1 METVFLG
8 DSDLRVSRL
17 AFGGCPMGRHGWGD
31 VSKQGFLDAINVAL
45 DSGLTFFDTAD
56 TYGLGEG
63 ERTLGEALGRR
74 RDDAVIAT
82 KFGVRVE
89 GGRTLYDNSPQWI
102 NAAVRASLQR
112 LNTDYVDLYQIH
124 YRDGVTPLE
133 DVVATLSDLRDRGLI
148 RHFGLSNVG
157 LDDAAEL
164 APAGHRFV
172 SFQDEFSLANRTHET
187 DINALS
193 RSYRLTPLTWGS
205 LGQGILTGKY
215 DAATRFD
222 ANDRRS
228 RPVYVNFHGAKL
240 DHNLRIV
247 EVLREITHEVGQ
259 PVPAI
264 AIRWILDRLQ
274 GSVAIAG
281 IKTTDQL
288 TSNLAALDWQLTP
301 DQLDAL
307 TAVSEDEVA
316 DEQH

>member
-1 METVFLG
+1 METVFLS

-45 DSGLTFFDTAD
+45 DGGLTFFDTAD

-89 GGRTLYDNSPQWI
+89 GGRTFYDNSPQWI
-102 NAAVRASLQR
+102 NTALRASLQR
-112 LNTDYVDLYQIH
+112 LNTDHVDLYQIH
-124 YRDGVTPLE
+124 YRDGITPLE
-133 DVVATLSDLRDRGLI
+133 DVVATLSDLRDHGLI

-164 APAGHRFV
+164 TSADHHFV
-172 SFQDEFSLANRTHET
+172 SFQDEFSLANRTHES

-193 RSYRLTPLTWGS
+193 QSFGLTPLTWGS

-215 DAATRFD
+215 DADTRFD
-222 ANDRRS
+222 PNDRRS

-240 DHNLRIV
+240 AHNLQIV
-247 EVLREITHEVGQ
+247 DVLRDIAEEVGK
-259 PVPAI
+259 PVPSV
-264 AIRWILDRLQ
+264 AIRWILDRLP

-281 IKTTDQL
+281 IKTTEQL

>member
-1 METVFLG
+1 METVVLG
-8 DSDLRVSRL
+8 NSDLRVSRL

-63 ERTLGEALGRR
+63 ERTLGEALGSR

-89 GGRTLYDNSPQWI
+89 SGRTFYDNSPQWI
-102 NAAVRASLQR
+102 NTALRASLQR
-112 LNTDYVDLYQIH
+112 LNTDHVDIYQIH
-124 YRDGVTPLE
+124 YRDGVTPFD
-133 DVVATLSDLRDRGLI
+133 DVVATLIDLRDQGLI

-157 LDDAAEL
+157 LNDAAEL
-164 APAGHRFV
+164 TSAGHRFV
-172 SFQDEFSLANRTHET
+172 SFQDEFSLANRTHES

-193 RSYRLTPLTWGS
+193 QSFGLTPLTWGS

-222 ANDRRS
+222 PTDRRS
-228 RPVYVNFHGAKL
+228 RPIYVNFHGAKL

-247 EVLREITHEVGQ
+247 DVLRGIAEEVGRT
-259 PVPAI
+259 VPSV
-264 AIRWILDRLQ
+264 AIRWILDRLP

-281 IKTTDQL
+281 IKTTEQL

-301 DQLDAL
+301 AQLDAL
-307 TAVSEDEVA
+307 TTVSEDEVA

>member
-89 GGRTLYDNSPQWI
+89 GGRTVYDNSPQWI
-102 NAAVRASLQR
+102 NTALRASLQR
-112 LNTDYVDLYQIH
+112 LNTDHVDLYQIH
-124 YRDGVTPLE
+124 YRDSVTPLE
-133 DVVATLSDLRDRGLI
+133 DVVASLIELRDQGLI

-164 APAGHRFV
+164 TSVGDRFV

-193 RSYRLTPLTWGS
+193 QSLGLTPLTWGS

-222 ANDRRS
+222 PNDRRS

-240 DHNLRIV
+240 EHNLRIV
-247 EVLREITHEVGQ
+247 DVLREIAEEVGR
-259 PVPAI
+259 PVPSV
-264 AIRWILDRLQ
+264 AIRWILDRLP

-281 IKTTDQL
+281 IKTTEQL
-288 TSNLAALDWQLTP
+288 TANLAALDWQLTP
-301 DQLDAL
+301 AQLDAL
-307 TAVSEDEVA
+307 TTVSEDEVA

>member
-1 METVFLG
+1 METVVLG

-31 VSKQGFLDAINVAL
+31 VSKQMFLDAINVAL
-45 DSGLTFFDTAD
+45 ESGLTFFDTAD

-74 RDDAVIAT
+74 RDEAVIAT

-89 GGRTLYDNSPQWI
+89 GGRTFYDNSPQWI
-102 NAAVRASLQR
+102 NTALRASLQR
-112 LNTDYVDLYQIH
+112 LNTDHVDLYQIH

-133 DVVATLSDLRDRGLI
+133 DVVNTLNELRDQGLI

-157 LDDAAEL
+157 LNDVAEL
-164 APAGHRFV
+164 APVGRRFV
-172 SFQDEFSLANRTHET
+172 SFQDEFSLANRTHES

-193 RSYRLTPLTWGS
+193 EAFGLTPLTWGS

-215 DAATRFD
+215 GAASRFD
-222 ANDRRS
+222 PNDRRS
-228 RPVYVNFHGAKL
+228 RPVYVNFHGTKL
-240 DHNLRIV
+240 EHNLRIV
-247 EVLREITHEVGQ
+247 DVLREIAQEVGR
-259 PVPAI
+259 PVPSV
-264 AIRWILDRLQ
+264 AIRWILDRLP

-281 IKTTDQL
+281 IKTSEQL
-288 TSNLAALDWQLTP
+288 TSNLAALDWQLTT